1 MELILFIT
9 GGRLYTW
16 IEILWRGYTHW
27 SMFILGGACF
37 VIMGLLNEY
46 KFVWQ
51 QSLIAQAVISAS
63 VITVLEFV
71 TGCIV
76 NLWLGWQI
84 WDYSE
89 LPFNLMGQICLYF
102 FLLWILFSIVGI
114 IVDDWIRYLI
124 YLVLHKHFPKM
135 QKREMPRYNLL
146 GI

>member
-1 MELILFIT
+1 M
-9 GGRLYTW
+9 
-16 IEILWRGYTHW
+16 
-27 SMFILGGACF
+27 
-37 VIMGLLNEY
+37 IMGLLNEY